1 MILSTFLNHFA
12 ISLIITFLGKKTFSI
27 DLICNNDID
36 LPRINSYIFISMSSH
51 ISAKVPV
58 FLSLQTKGKNANKD
72 NDCMDILTS
81 NRDISK
87 KN

>member
-1 MILSTFLNHFA
+1 
-12 ISLIITFLGKKTFSI
+12 
-27 DLICNNDID
+27 
-36 LPRINSYIFISMSSH
+36 MSSH

-87 KN
+87 KTRVQYDMHSNNLRLRPNATSCIQVYSIIKCYIPTCFGIT